1 MQMKR
6 IVLASLLAL
15 SCLLPAQAKAA
26 DEIVVNGSTTVLP
39 IMQKVSEA
47 YMAANPNVQIALS
60 GGGSGNGIK
69 ALLDGLANIAM
80 SSRDIKGSEKELAAK
95 KGINPV
101 RTAVAVDAL
110 VPVVNPK
117 NPINELSLDQLKDIY
132 TGKITNWK
140 ELGGADANIV
150 VVSRDTSS
158 GTYETWEEM
167 VMKKAKVMP
176 KALLQASNGAV
187 EQVVAKNPNAI
198 GYVGLGYL
206 APSIKGLHIGKVA
219 ASAETAL
226 SKEWPLSRELYVFT
240 NGEPARRFRR
250 AHKVHPRPR
259 QGPEGR
265 EGSRLRAAGEEVNMQ
280 GRRNLSEKG
289 SFSLPP
295 LSQFFWLTERRE
307 SHSKRTAWRLLDKRR
322 GAS

>member
-1 MQMKR
+1 MKF
-6 IVLASLLAL
+6 
-15 SCLLPAQAKAA
+15 QKAIA
-26 DEIVVNGSTTVLP
+26 
-39 IMQKVSEA
+39 
-47 YMAANPNVQIALS
+47 IALS
-60 GGGSGNGIK
+60 VAALLTMTACGSTGEPAATTAAATAAATEAAATAEQTTEAPKSVSGTVSLAGSTSMQKLCEAMIESFSEEYPDITVTAEYTGSG
-69 ALLDGLANIAM
+69 AGLEAVAAGKTDIGN
-80 SSRDIKGSEKELAAK
+80 SSRALKDSEKAAGVEENIVAID
-95 KGINPV
+95 GI
-101 RTAVAVDAL
+101 AVITHTSNTVSDL
-110 VPVVNPK
+110 T
-117 NPINELSLDQLKDIY
+117 SQQLTDIY

-240 NGEPARRFRR
+240 NGEPA
-250 AHKVHPRPR
+250 
-259 QGPEGR
+259 
-265 EGSRLRAAGEEVNMQ
+265 
-280 GRRNLSEKG
+280 
-289 SFSLPP
+289 
-295 LSQFFWLTERRE
+295 
-307 SHSKRTAWRLLDKRR
+307 
-322 GAS
+322 GASGALIKYILDPAKGQKAVKEVGFVPLAKK

>member
-1 MQMKR
+1 MKR

-26 DEIVVNGSTTVLP
+26 DEIVVNGSTTGLP

-240 NGEPARRFRR
+240 NGEPA
-250 AHKVHPRPR
+250 
-259 QGPEGR
+259 
-265 EGSRLRAAGEEVNMQ
+265 
-280 GRRNLSEKG
+280 
-289 SFSLPP
+289 
-295 LSQFFWLTERRE
+295 
-307 SHSKRTAWRLLDKRR
+307 
-322 GAS
+322 GASGALIKYILDPAKGQKAVKEVGFVPLAKK

>member
-1 MQMKR
+1 MKR

-117 NPINELSLDQLKDIY
+117 TRS
-132 TGKITNWK
+132 TNS
-140 ELGGADANIV
+140 A
-150 VVSRDTSS
+150 STSS
-158 GTYETWEEM
+158 RTST
-167 VMKKAKVMP
+167 
-176 KALLQASNGAV
+176 
-187 EQVVAKNPNAI
+187 
-198 GYVGLGYL
+198 
-206 APSIKGLHIGKVA
+206 
-219 ASAETAL
+219 
-226 SKEWPLSRELYVFT
+226 
-240 NGEPARRFRR
+240 PARSPIGRNW
-250 AHKVHPRPR
+250 AAPTPTSWSCPATRP
-259 QGPEGR
+259 P
-265 EGSRLRAAGEEVNMQ
+265 A
-280 GRRNLSEKG
+280 
-289 SFSLPP
+289 P
-295 LSQFFWLTERRE
+295 T
-307 SHSKRTAWRLLDKRR
+307 KRGKKW
-322 GAS
+322 S

>member
-60 GGGSGNGIK
+60 GGGSGN
-69 ALLDGLANIAM
+69 
-80 SSRDIKGSEKELAAK
+80 DIKGSEKELAAK

-240 NGEPARRFRR
+240 NGEPA
-250 AHKVHPRPR
+250 
-259 QGPEGR
+259 
-265 EGSRLRAAGEEVNMQ
+265 
-280 GRRNLSEKG
+280 
-289 SFSLPP
+289 
-295 LSQFFWLTERRE
+295 
-307 SHSKRTAWRLLDKRR
+307 
-322 GAS
+322 GASGALIKYILDPAKGQKAVKGVGFVPLAKK